1 MLIRSRDM
9 GKQRKRNRG
18 SQLSASRDAM
28 KSESQPLAPESGIA
42 QSAGN
47 TPPAELSAERSP
59 SAGETPPVQHDAPP
73 FEARPVP
80 SGTSD
85 DSADGALDV
94 REEHREAIANILK
107 SLTGSTLQ
115 GVADVNA
122 ASERARRDLIGRRV
136 NNFEIIGLL
145 SSGGMG
151 DVFEA
156 IHLVIHRKVAIKVL
170 RQEHC
175 GDPALVQRFFN
186 EARAA
191 NTIRHPNIVEVLD
204 VGMLPGG
211 LPYLAMERLEGET
224 LAQRLSRE
232 GRLDI
237 ERAVDY
243 AVQAA
248 SALQAAHKRGIV
260 HRDLKPDNLFLVPDP
275 RVPGHELVKVL
286 DFGIAKL
293 HGDRLSQVKTNVG
306 SILGTPPYMSP
317 EQCRGIPDA
326 VDLRSDVYA
335 LGVILFEMLCGAP
348 PFVAEGV
355 GDVMVMHLSSPPPLP
370 RWRRNDIPIRIEQTI
385 LWAMEKNPD
394 QRIPSMGDFIF
405 TLGSG
410 PTPVPYIVT
419 PTGLTTSELPPS
431 LAPHAS
437 APRYSAPAISLE
449 GEFPLEDAGAL
460 GTDARD
466 VGASGSGL
474 PLPAGSNWPGSDYG
488 VPSAIPSGVAVERL
502 SERPSRPSAIPT
514 ASSRASWRSGAM
526 GALAVAAAVAS
537 VVGFEHLRGGEEP
550 GLTASERQTQVPG
563 APAAL
568 QPAIDAARPRHLES
582 RTAAL
587 ETVDVVAEVNGSSLL
602 GVNVPPSV
610 ATPTE
615 MQSGTVAELPPGVLP
630 KPAVGA
636 GPSRWTMRA
645 RQSAVT
651 LGNATEV
658 VSALEPPD
666 THPSAP
672 ESVVPEAHA
681 PGSAVAAN
689 EEHAANP
696 AVATPGEVE
705 GEARAPSPIPVA
717 SERVD
722 PTPMPGS
729 SGKVVTTGT
738 LHFDST
744 PWARVTLNGR
754 VLGVTPLRGVTL
766 PVGTHQLRLENS
778 ELGISRT
785 VVVDIKPGQPVS
797 RLVTWG
803 EQGP

>member
-18 SQLSASRDAM
+18 LQLSASRDAM
-28 KSESQPLAPESGIA
+28 KSKSQPLAPDSGIA
-42 QSAGN
+42 ESAGISL
-47 TPPAELSAERSP
+47 PVELSAERSP
-59 SAGETPPVQHDAPP
+59 SDEEWSAQPASPHSDVQPVG
-73 FEARPVP
+73 FE
-80 SGTSD
+80 SSL
-85 DSADGALDV
+85 DSAEGALDV

-370 RWRRNDIPIRIEQTI
+370 RWRRDDIPIRIEQTI

-431 LAPHAS
+431 FAPHAS

-449 GEFPLEDAGAL
+449 GEFPLEDASAAGDREAL
-460 GTDARD
+460 DA
-466 VGASGSGL
+466 A
-474 PLPAGSNWPGSDYG
+474 
-488 VPSAIPSGVAVERL
+488 
-502 SERPSRPSAIPT
+502 ERPSGHPSRYSATPPRPSQRP
-514 ASSRASWRSGAM
+514 SWRSGAL

-537 VVGFEHLRGGEEP
+537 VIGVEQSRDGEEP
-550 GLTASERQTQVPG
+550 TLTTSEKQIESSGQSASLR
-563 APAAL
+563 PARDSS
-568 QPAIDAARPRHLES
+568 QQRHVES
-582 RTAAL
+582 TTAAL
-587 ETVDVVAEVNGSSLL
+587 AVIDVASQVSEQSVGHASVPQRVDPPDESESGIVSDKAPSGSPKVTV
-602 GVNVPPSV
+602 
-610 ATPTE
+610 
-615 MQSGTVAELPPGVLP
+615 SGGQN
-630 KPAVGA
+630 
-636 GPSRWTMRA
+636 RWTMRA
-645 RQSAVT
+645 RTTSAVA
-651 LGNATEV
+651 LGTPTAATA
-658 VSALEPPD
+658 ALEPAALEP
-666 THPSAP
+666 A
-672 ESVVPEAHA
+672 VPE
-681 PGSAVAAN
+681 PAA
-689 EEHAANP
+689 
-696 AVATPGEVE
+696 ATPVTAVDVVSESGTPAAIVE
-705 GEARAPSPIPVA
+705 GSVSGEHGDRAPA
-717 SERVD
+717 SVTPN
-722 PTPMPGS
+722 PT
-729 SGKVVTTGT
+729 VTTGT
-738 LHFDST
+738 LNFDST

-754 VLGVTPLRGVTL
+754 VLGVTPLRGVSL
-766 PVGTHQLRLENS
+766 PVGTHRLRLENS